1 MKRFYIPLL
10 ALLALAPAA
19 AGAATRDD
27 VISGAVRCAE
37 IKDNRLWL
45 DCYYGAAQ
53 PMRAELGLQPAPAI
67 QVNRVPPI
75 PGTVRTAPPPARKDF
90 LERVFS
96 GPSVKTRMA
105 SYTFNGKG
113 MFTVTLSNGQVWQQI
128 PDDINFAHWKGPA
141 NDYNVNVSEGGFGR
155 ADLAV
160 ENDGVTYRVR
170 RAN

>member
-113 MFTVTLSNGQVWQQI
+113 MFTVTLSNGQVWRQI
-128 PDDINFAHWKGPA
+128 ESDDTIARPRKSARTVSIEHALFNSYNLTF
-141 NDYNVNVSEGGFGR
+141 NDAPQHYKVIR
-155 ADLAV
+155 
-160 ENDGVTYRVR
+160 TQ
-170 RAN
+170 